1 MDPASREGLSRGS
14 TSSITLDLR
23 AFVRDR
29 ALDSDPDPAEVASV
43 SIAPIFLE
51 GVGVLCDAVGALLP
65 FDPDEGCCSD
75 ECAED

>member
-1 MDPASREGLSRGS
+1 MDPASREELSRGS

-23 AFVRDR
+23 AFVLDR

-51 GVGVLCDAVGALLP
+51 EVGVLCDAGGPLLP
-65 FDPDEGCCSD
+65 FDPDEGCSD